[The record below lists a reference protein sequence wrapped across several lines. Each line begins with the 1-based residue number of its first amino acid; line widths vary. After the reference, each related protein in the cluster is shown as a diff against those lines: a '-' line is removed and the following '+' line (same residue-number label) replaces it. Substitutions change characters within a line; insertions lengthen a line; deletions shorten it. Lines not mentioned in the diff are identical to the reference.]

1 MQDFF
6 TVQLSLDKLFVYLL
20 IGFSL
25 QDDSYV
31 NHMLKYK
38 KDNKEELVKK
48 FEAKH
53 GGGDKKQVPVSQ
65 WGMPLCRSGMFI
77 PDPGSCF
84 LLIPDP
90 GSKNINKREG

>member
-1 MQDFF
+1 M
-6 TVQLSLDKLFVYLL
+6 
-20 IGFSL
+20 

-53 GGGDKKQVPVSQ
+53 GGGDKKQVTVPQ
-65 WGMPLCRSGMFI
+65 WG
-77 PDPGSCF
+77 
-84 LLIPDP
+84 
-90 GSKNINKREG
+90 

>member
-1 MQDFF
+1 M
-6 TVQLSLDKLFVYLL
+6 
-20 IGFSL
+20 

-53 GGGDKKQVPVSQ
+53 GGGDKLNYCLQ
-65 WGMPLCRSGMFI
+65 G
-77 PDPGSCF
+77 PGS
-84 LLIPDP
+84 
-90 GSKNINKREG
+90 

>member
-1 MQDFF
+1 M
-6 TVQLSLDKLFVYLL
+6 DKLFVYLL
-20 IGFSL
+20 IGFSM

-53 GGGDKKQVPVSQ
+53 GGGDKKQVPQ
-65 WGMPLCRSGMFI
+65 WGMQCCGSGIFFPDLGFCSSRI
-77 PDPGSCF
+77 PDS
-84 LLIPDP
+84 DP
-90 GSKNINKREG
+90 GSKNSKKKRRVKKNSQQ

>member
-1 MQDFF
+1 M
-6 TVQLSLDKLFVYLL
+6 
-20 IGFSL
+20 

-53 GGGDKKQVPVSQ
+53 GGGDKKQVPYHS
-65 WGMPLCRSGMFI
+65 GECRVA
-77 PDPGSCF
+77 DPRS
-84 LLIPDP
+84 
-90 GSKNINKREG
+90 

>member
-6 TVQLSLDKLFVYLL
+6 TLQLSLDKLFVYLL
-20 IGFSL
+20 IGFCI

-53 GGGDKKQVPVSQ
+53 GGGDKKQVPYHS
-65 WGMPLCRSGMFI
+65 GECRVA
-77 PDPGSCF
+77 DPRS
-84 LLIPDP
+84 
-90 GSKNINKREG
+90 